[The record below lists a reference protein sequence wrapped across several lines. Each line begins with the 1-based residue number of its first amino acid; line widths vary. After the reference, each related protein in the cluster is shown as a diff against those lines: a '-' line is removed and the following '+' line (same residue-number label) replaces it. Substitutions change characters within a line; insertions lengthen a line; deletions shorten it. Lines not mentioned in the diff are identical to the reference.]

1 MLPDLQPQ
9 PLNPNLNPNPDQV
22 ALPELQLLLA
32 AVDEQGSLEY
42 ESLKLAAARR
52 ELLQQVAPQL
62 LLPTT
67 IPSILGDTSRS
78 A

>member
-1 MLPDLQPQ
+1 M
-9 PLNPNLNPNPDQV
+9 

-32 AVDEQGSLEY
+32 VADEQGSLEY
-42 ESLKLAAARR
+42 ESLKLAATRR

-62 LLPTT
+62 VLPTT
-67 IPSILGDTSRS
+67 IPPILGEHPRS

>member
-1 MLPDLQPQ
+1 M
-9 PLNPNLNPNPDQV
+9 
-22 ALPELQLLLA
+22 ALPELQRLLA

-62 LLPTT
+62 GLPTT
-67 IPSILGDTSRS
+67 IPPILGETKRQ
-78 A
+78 

>member
-1 MLPDLQPQ
+1 M
-9 PLNPNLNPNPDQV
+9 

-67 IPSILGDTSRS
+67 IPSILGDTPRS